1 MKLKK
6 AAAMLALATLAGA
19 SSAFA
24 TPPDERALWE
34 MLQASAAKR
43 THGMAAMA
51 GSTAAMSADKERK
64 GRLSAEEVAKI
75 LDPNVANP

>member
-34 MLQASAAKR
+34 MLQASAATR
-43 THGMAAMA
+43 GMAATA

>member
-51 GSTAAMSADKERK
+51 GSTAAMSADK
-64 GRLSAEEVAKI
+64 GRMLSAEEVARI

>member
-34 MLQASAAKR
+34 MLQASAATR
-43 THGMAAMA
+43 GMAATA
-51 GSTAAMSADKERK
+51 GSTAAMSADK
-64 GRLSAEEVAKI
+64 GRMLSAEEVARI

>member
-51 GSTAAMSADKERK
+51 GSTAATSADK
-64 GRLSAEEVAKI
+64 GRMLSAEEVARI

>member
-6 AAAMLALATLAGA
+6 AAAMLALATLAVG

-43 THGMAAMA
+43 THGMAATA
-51 GSTAAMSADKERK
+51 GSTATMSADRRSK
-64 GRLSAEEVAKI
+64 LSAEEVAKI

>member
-6 AAAMLALATLAGA
+6 AAAMLALATGLAGA

-24 TPPDERALWE
+24 NPPDERALWE
-34 MLQASAAKR
+34 MLQASAATR
-43 THGMAAMA
+43 GMAATA
-51 GSTAAMSADKERK
+51 GSTAAMSADKGRK
-64 GRLSAEEVAKI
+64 LSAEEVARI